1 MSLSR
6 RRVEP
11 EELDGLAAD
20 DPRGRRSRS
29 DLRRVHVAM
38 RSVANLQRAVARLR
52 LAVQPRRILELG
64 AGDGTLLLRFA
75 RVQRPRWNGVELT
88 LLDRVDLVSAETLA
102 GYRKLGWQV
111 NFLRAD
117 ALEWAASRQLR
128 SDETRTDDDHNG
140 DRSNNDRDDR
150 RNGDRGYDDGRYD
163 LCFANLF
170 LHHFEPAPLVLL
182 MHAVAAATDAF
193 VACEPR
199 RSNIARLGSRLIGL
213 LGAGEVTRQD
223 AVKSVAAG
231 FTDRE
236 LSTAWSTRGGWNL
249 VEFPAPPFSHCLAAA
264 RAKSQL
270 RAGQPQW
277 NV

>member
-29 DLRRVHVAM
+29 DLRRVHVAL
-38 RSVANLQRAVARLR
+38 RSIANLQRAVARLQ

-75 RVQRPRWNGVELT
+75 RVQRPRWKGVELT
-88 LLDRVDLVSAETLA
+88 LLDRVDLVSEETLA
-102 GYRKLGWQV
+102 GYRELGWQV
-111 NFLRAD
+111 NFLHAD
-117 ALEWAASRQLR
+117 ALEWAAARQLR
-128 SDETRTDDDHNG
+128 SD
-140 DRSNNDRDDR
+140 DDR
-150 RNGDRGYDDGRYD
+150 RYD

-182 MHAVAAATDAF
+182 LRAVAAVTDAF

-199 RSNIARLGSRLIGL
+199 RSNIARVGSRLIGL
-213 LGAGEVTRQD
+213 LGASEVTRQD

-231 FTDRE
+231 FTGRE

-249 VEFPAPPFSHCLAAA
+249 VEFPAPPFCHCLAAA
-264 RAKSQL
+264 RAKSRL
-270 RAGQPQW
+270 RAREPQW

>member
-1 MSLSR
+1 MSPSC

-20 DPRGRRSRS
+20 DSRGRRSRR

-38 RSVANLQRAVARLR
+38 RSISNLRRAVAALQ
-52 LAVQPRRILELG
+52 LAAQPRRILELG

-75 RVQRPRWNGVELT
+75 RAQRPRWNDVQLT
-88 LLDRVDLVSAETLA
+88 LLDRVDLVSEQTDA
-102 GYRKLGWQV
+102 GYRELGWQV
-111 NFLRAD
+111 SFLRAD
-117 ALEWAASRQLR
+117 ALEWAASRQT
-128 SDETRTDDDHNG
+128 S
-140 DRSNNDRDDR
+140 S
-150 RNGDRGYDDGRYD
+150 YD

-170 LHHFEPAPLVLL
+170 LHHFEPAPLILL
-182 MHAVAAATDAF
+182 LRAVAAATDAF

-199 RSNIARLGSRLIGL
+199 RSSIARVGSRLIVL
-213 LGAGEVTRQD
+213 LGANEVTRQD

-236 LSTAWSTRGGWNL
+236 LSVAWNAAGGDWNL

-270 RAGQPQW
+270 CTQEPQRSV
-277 NV
+277 NEL

>member
-20 DPRGRRSRS
+20 DPRGRRSRN

-38 RSVANLQRAVARLR
+38 RSIANLQRAVARLQ

-75 RVQRPRWNGVELT
+75 RVQRPRWNGVKLT
-88 LLDRVDLVSAETLA
+88 LLDRVDLVSEETLA
-102 GYRKLGWQV
+102 GYRELGWQV

-117 ALEWAASRQLR
+117 ALEWAASRPLR
-128 SDETRTDDDHNG
+128 SDGTRTDDDRTDG
-140 DRSNNDRDDR
+140 TRTDDDR
-150 RNGDRGYDDGRYD
+150 RYD
-163 LCFANLF
+163 LGFANLF

-182 MHAVAAATDAF
+182 LRAVAAATDAF

-199 RSNIARLGSRLIGL
+199 RSNIARVGSRLIGL
-213 LGAGEVTRQD
+213 LGASEVTRQD

-264 RAKSQL
+264 RATSQL
-270 RAGQPQW
+270 RAGEPQW

>member
-1 MSLSR
+1 MSLSP

-20 DPRGRRSRS
+20 DPRGCLSRR
-29 DLRRVHVAM
+29 DLRRVQVAM
-38 RSVANLQRAVARLR
+38 RSVSNLQRAVAALQ

-64 AGDGTLLLRFA
+64 SGDGTLLLRFA
-75 RVQRPRWNGVELT
+75 RAQRPRWNDVELT
-88 LLDRVDLVSAETLA
+88 LLDRVDLVSEQTHA
-102 GYRKLGWQV
+102 GYRALGWQLS
-111 NFLRAD
+111 FLRTD
-117 ALEWAASRQLR
+117 ALEWAASRQTR
-128 SDETRTDDDHNG
+128 S
-140 DRSNNDRDDR
+140 
-150 RNGDRGYDDGRYD
+150 YD

-182 MHAVAAATDAF
+182 LQAVAAATAAF

-199 RSNIARLGSRLIGL
+199 RSNIARVGSRLIGL
-213 LGAGEVTRQD
+213 LGASEVTRQD

-264 RAKSQL
+264 RAESQL
-270 RAGQPQW
+270 RAQEPQW
-277 NV
+277 MCE

>member
-1 MSLSR
+1 MSPSR

-20 DPRGRRSRS
+20 DPRGRRSRR

-38 RSVANLQRAVARLR
+38 RSISNLQRAVAVLQ
-52 LAVQPRRILELG
+52 LAARPRRILELG

-75 RVQRPRWNGVELT
+75 RAQRPRWNDVELT
-88 LLDRVDLVSAETLA
+88 LLDRVDLVSEQTHT
-102 GYRKLGWQV
+102 GYRELGWQV

-117 ALEWAASRQLR
+117 ALEWAASRQTR
-128 SDETRTDDDHNG
+128 S
-140 DRSNNDRDDR
+140 
-150 RNGDRGYDDGRYD
+150 YD

-170 LHHFEPAPLVLL
+170 LHHFEPAPLNLL
-182 MHAVAAATDAF
+182 LRAVAAATDAF

-199 RSNIARLGSRLIGL
+199 RSNIARVGSRLIVL
-213 LGAGEVTRQD
+213 LGASEITRQD

-236 LSTAWSTRGGWNL
+236 LSAAWNTPGGDWNL

-264 RAKSQL
+264 RAKSRL
-270 RAGQPQW
+270 PTGEPQRSV
-277 NV
+277 NEL

>member
-1 MSLSR
+1 
-6 RRVEP
+6 VEP

-20 DPRGRRSRS
+20 DPRGRRSRR

-38 RSVANLQRAVARLR
+38 RSISNLQRAVAVLR

-75 RVQRPRWNGVELT
+75 RAQRPRWHDVELT
-88 LLDRVDLVSAETLA
+88 LLDRVDVVSEQTHA
-102 GYRKLGWQV
+102 GYRELGWQV

-117 ALEWAASRQLR
+117 ALEWAASRQTR
-128 SDETRTDDDHNG
+128 S
-140 DRSNNDRDDR
+140 
-150 RNGDRGYDDGRYD
+150 YD

-170 LHHFEPAPLVLL
+170 LHHFEPAPLNLL
-182 MHAVAAATDAF
+182 LRAVAAATDAF

-199 RSNIARLGSRLIGL
+199 RSNIARVGSRLIVL
-213 LGAGEVTRQD
+213 LGASEITRQD

-236 LSTAWSTRGGWNL
+236 LSAAWNTPGGDWNL

-264 RAKSQL
+264 RAKSRL
-270 RAGQPQW
+270 PTGEPQRSL
-277 NV
+277 NEL

>member
-6 RRVEP
+6 RMVEP

-29 DLRRVHVAM
+29 DLRRVHVAL
-38 RSVANLQRAVARLR
+38 RSIANLQRAVARLQ

-88 LLDRVDLVSAETLA
+88 LLDRVDLVSEETLA
-102 GYRKLGWQV
+102 GYRELGWQV

-117 ALEWAASRQLR
+117 ALEWAASRRHR
-128 SDETRTDDDHNG
+128 SDEARSDDD
-140 DRSNNDRDDR
+140 RNDER
-150 RNGDRGYDDGRYD
+150 RYD

-182 MHAVAAATDAF
+182 LRAVAAASDAF

-199 RSNIARLGSRLIGL
+199 RSNIARIGSRLIGL
-213 LGAGEVTRQD
+213 LGANEVTRQD

-264 RAKSQL
+264 RAESQL
-270 RAGQPQW
+270 RAREPQW

>member
-1 MSLSR
+1 MSLPR
-6 RRVEP
+6 RMVEP

-29 DLRRVHVAM
+29 DLRRVHIAL
-38 RSVANLQRAVARLR
+38 RSIANLQRAVARLQ

-88 LLDRVDLVSAETLA
+88 LLDRVDLVSEETLA
-102 GYRKLGWQV
+102 GYRELGWQV

-117 ALEWAASRQLR
+117 ALEWAASRRHR
-128 SDETRTDDDHNG
+128 SDEARSDDD
-140 DRSNNDRDDR
+140 RNDER
-150 RNGDRGYDDGRYD
+150 RYD

-182 MHAVAAATDAF
+182 LRAVAAASDAF

-199 RSNIARLGSRLIGL
+199 RSNIARVGSRLIGL
-213 LGAGEVTRQD
+213 LGANEVTRQD

-236 LSTAWSTRGGWNL
+236 LSTAWSTCGGWNL

-264 RAKSQL
+264 RAESQL
-270 RAGQPQW
+270 RAREPQW

>member
-1 MSLSR
+1 MNPSR

-20 DPRGRRSRS
+20 DPRGRRSRR

-38 RSVANLQRAVARLR
+38 RSISNLQRAVAALR
-52 LAVQPRRILELG
+52 LTVQPRRILELG

-75 RVQRPRWNGVELT
+75 RAQRPRWNDVELT
-88 LLDRVDLVSAETLA
+88 LLDRVDLVSERTHA
-102 GYRKLGWQV
+102 GYRELGWQV

-117 ALEWAASRQLR
+117 ALKWAASRQTR
-128 SDETRTDDDHNG
+128 S
-140 DRSNNDRDDR
+140 
-150 RNGDRGYDDGRYD
+150 YD

-170 LHHFEPAPLVLL
+170 LHHFEPAPLILL
-182 MHAVAAATDAF
+182 LRAVAAATDAF

-199 RSNIARLGSRLIGL
+199 RSNLARVGSRLIVL
-213 LGAGEVTRQD
+213 LGANEITRQD

-231 FTDRE
+231 FRDRE
-236 LSTAWSTRGGWNL
+236 LSSAWNTPGGDWNL

-264 RAKSQL
+264 RAKSPL
-270 RAGQPQW
+270 RPA
-277 NV
+277 NREELR

>member
-29 DLRRVHVAM
+29 DLRRVHVAL
-38 RSVANLQRAVARLR
+38 RSIANLRRAVAALQ

-88 LLDRVDLVSAETLA
+88 LLDRVDLVSEETLA
-102 GYRKLGWQV
+102 EYRELGWQV

-117 ALEWAASRQLR
+117 ALEWAASWQLR
-128 SDETRTDDDHNG
+128 RDETRTDDDRTH
-140 DRSNNDRDDR
+140 DRTHDHTDDR
-150 RNGDRGYDDGRYD
+150 AKNGRRYD

-182 MHAVAAATDAF
+182 LRAVAAATDAF

-199 RSNIARLGSRLIGL
+199 RSNIARVGSRLIGL

-264 RAKSQL
+264 RATSQL
-270 RAGQPQW
+270 RARAAMEGM
-277 NV
+277 NEL

>member
-1 MSLSR
+1 MGLSR
-6 RRVEP
+6 RSVEP

-38 RSVANLQRAVARLR
+38 RSIANLQRAVARLQ

-88 LLDRVDLVSAETLA
+88 LLDRVDLISEETVA
-102 GYRKLGWQV
+102 GYRELGWRV
-111 NFLRAD
+111 NFLCAD
-117 ALEWAASRQLR
+117 ALEWAARQLR
-128 SDETRTDDDHNG
+128 SDEARTDEARTDDD
-140 DRSNNDRDDR
+140 RT
-150 RNGDRGYDDGRYD
+150 DDGSNDERRYD

-182 MHAVAAATDAF
+182 LRAVAAATDAF

-199 RSNIARLGSRLIGL
+199 RSNIARVGSRLIGL
-213 LGAGEVTRQD
+213 LGASEVTRQD

-236 LSTAWSTRGGWNL
+236 LSTAWNTRGGWNL

-264 RAKSQL
+264 RAESQL
-270 RAGQPQW
+270 RAREPPW

>member
-1 MSLSR
+1 MSPSP

-11 EELDGLAAD
+11 EELDGLSAD
-20 DPRGRRSRS
+20 DPRGRRSRR

-38 RSVANLQRAVARLR
+38 RSVSNLQRAEAALQ

-75 RVQRPRWNGVELT
+75 RAQRPRWNDVELT
-88 LLDRVDLVSAETLA
+88 LLDRVDLVSEQTRA
-102 GYRKLGWQV
+102 GYRELGWQV
-111 NFLRAD
+111 TLLRAD
-117 ALEWAASRQLR
+117 ALEWAASRQTR
-128 SDETRTDDDHNG
+128 SF
-140 DRSNNDRDDR
+140 
-150 RNGDRGYDDGRYD
+150 D

-170 LHHFEPAPLVLL
+170 LHHFEPAPLILL
-182 MHAVAAATDAF
+182 LRAVATVTEAF

-199 RSNIARLGSRLIGL
+199 RSNIARAGSRLIVL
-213 LGAGEVTRQD
+213 LGASEVTRQD

-236 LSTAWSTRGGWNL
+236 LSAAWNTAAGDWNL

-264 RAKSQL
+264 RAKSRL
-270 RAGQPQW
+270 RTGEPQRS
-277 NV
+277 VHEL

>member
-1 MSLSR
+1 MSPFC

-20 DPRGRRSRS
+20 DPRGRRSRR

-38 RSVANLQRAVARLR
+38 RSISNLQRAVAVLQ
-52 LAVQPRRILELG
+52 LAAQPRRILELG

-75 RVQRPRWNGVELT
+75 RATRPRWNDVELT
-88 LLDRVDLVSAETLA
+88 LLDRVDLVSEQTQA

-111 NFLRAD
+111 SFLRAD
-117 ALEWAASRQLR
+117 ALEWAASGQTR
-128 SDETRTDDDHNG
+128 S
-140 DRSNNDRDDR
+140 
-150 RNGDRGYDDGRYD
+150 YD

-170 LHHFEPAPLVLL
+170 LHHFEPAPLILL
-182 MHAVAAATDAF
+182 LRAVAAAADAF
-193 VACEPR
+193 VAYEPR
-199 RSNIARLGSRLIGL
+199 RSNIARVGSRLIVL
-213 LGAGEVTRQD
+213 LGASEVTRQD

-236 LSTAWSTRGGWNL
+236 LSAAWNTPGGDWNL

-270 RAGQPQW
+270 RTGQPQRS
-277 NV
+277 VHEL

>member
-1 MSLSR
+1 MSPSC

-20 DPRGRRSRS
+20 DPRGLRSRR

-38 RSVANLQRAVARLR
+38 RSISNLQRAVSALR
-52 LAVQPRRILELG
+52 LAAQPRRILELG

-75 RVQRPRWNGVELT
+75 RAQRPGWNDVELT
-88 LLDRVDLVSAETLA
+88 LLDRVDLVSEQTRA
-102 GYRKLGWQV
+102 GYRELGWRV
-111 NFLRAD
+111 IFLRAD
-117 ALEWAASRQLR
+117 ALEWAAAR
-128 SDETRTDDDHNG
+128 HA
-140 DRSNNDRDDR
+140 
-150 RNGDRGYDDGRYD
+150 GRYD

-170 LHHFEPAPLVLL
+170 LHHFEAAPLILL
-182 MHAVAAATDAF
+182 LRAVSAMTDAF

-199 RSNIARLGSRLIGL
+199 RSNLARVGSRLTAL
-213 LGAGEVTRQD
+213 LGANEVTRQD

-231 FTDRE
+231 FTGRE
-236 LSTAWSTRGGWNL
+236 LSTAWNTPAGDWNL

-270 RAGQPQW
+270 RAGRPQRSV
-277 NV
+277 NEL